1 MIDIFVDTNILHS
14 KNEQL
19 DKALFV
25 VKLKEI
31 IEEIE
36 INDIYTEIKILLPRM
51 VINELYQQQLE
62 MFDDLNKKLANVS
75 MPNMQYDRAFNYGEY
90 LETTFKNA
98 IMELQ
103 QGIVVVE
110 VVDFPNP
117 DKFNNIISRAIK
129 KEPPFEGKEKHS
141 DKGFKD
147 VLIWESIKEYK
158 EKHINDIIVF
168 YCNDNLLASNAL
180 RKEFKEDFRD
190 EIYIEQKDA
199 LMKRLIT
206 LCNKNEIVKTFSS
219 QLNERIEVCLSH
231 NNEILYDLLM
241 EDTVWNDGDKISDF
255 EVKKVNILNCND
267 IKIHNRILYKVEI
280 EIKMYYSKDKDR
292 DMYKIM
298 GERQFDIYYD
308 FTDDVI
314 LTNHYENLIM
324 GDCNVSDFIMLE

>member
-1 MIDIFVDTNILHS
+1 MIDVFVDTNILHS

-267 IKIHNRILYKVEI
+267 IKIHNRILYKIEI

>member
-1 MIDIFVDTNILHS
+1 
-14 KNEQL
+14 
-19 DKALFV
+19 
-25 VKLKEI
+25 
-31 IEEIE
+31 
-36 INDIYTEIKILLPRM
+36 
-51 VINELYQQQLE
+51 
-62 MFDDLNKKLANVS
+62 MFDDLNKRLENVS

-241 EDTVWNDGDKISDF
+241 EDSVWNDGDTISDF

-314 LTNHYENLIM
+314 LTNHYETLTM
-324 GDCNVSDFIMLE
+324 GDCNVSDFIVLE

>member
-1 MIDIFVDTNILHS
+1 MIDVFIDTNILHS
-14 KNEQL
+14 RNEQL
-19 DKALFV
+19 DKVLFV
-25 VKLKEI
+25 EKLKEI

-51 VINELYQQQLE
+51 VLNELYQQQLE
-62 MFDDLNKKLANVS
+62 MFDNLNKRLENVS

-90 LETTFKNA
+90 LETTFKKA
-98 IMELQ
+98 ITELK
-103 QGIVVVE
+103 QGIVAVE
-110 VVDFPNP
+110 VVDFPASDRLNS
-117 DKFNNIISRAIK
+117 IISRAIK

-158 EKHINDIIVF
+158 EKHINDTIVF

-190 EIYIEQKDA
+190 EIYIEQKNA
-199 LMKRLIT
+199 LMKRLTT
-206 LCNKNEIVKTFSS
+206 LCNKNETVKTFSS
-219 QLNERIEVCLSH
+219 QLNERIEICLSH

-241 EDTVWNDGDKISDF
+241 EDHVWNDGDTISDF

-280 EIKMYYSKDKDR
+280 EIKMYYAKRKDR
-292 DMYKIM
+292 DMYKII

-308 FTDDVI
+308 FNDDVL
-314 LTNHYENLIM
+314 LTNHYETLTM
-324 GDCNVSDFIMLE
+324 GDCNVSDFIVLE

>member
-1 MIDIFVDTNILHS
+1 MIDVFIDTNILHS
-14 KNEQL
+14 RNEQL
-19 DKALFV
+19 DKVLFV
-25 VKLKEI
+25 EKLKEI

-51 VINELYQQQLE
+51 VLNELYQQQLE
-62 MFDDLNKKLANVS
+62 MFDDLNKRLENVS
-75 MPNMQYDRAFNYGEY
+75 MPNMQYNRAFNYGEY
-90 LETTFKNA
+90 LETTFKKA

-103 QGIVVVE
+103 QGIVAVE
-110 VVDFPNP
+110 VVDFPNS
-117 DKFNNIISRAIK
+117 DRFDNIISRAIK

-180 RKEFKEDFRD
+180 KKEFKEEFRD
-190 EIYIEQKDA
+190 EIYIEQKNA
-199 LMKRLIT
+199 LMKRLTT
-206 LCNKNEIVKTFSS
+206 LCNKNEMIKTFSS
-219 QLNERIEVCLSH
+219 QLNERIEICLSH

-241 EDTVWNDGDKISDF
+241 EDTVWNDGDAISDF

-280 EIKMYYSKDKDR
+280 EIKMYYSKYEDR

-308 FTDDVI
+308 FNDDVL
-314 LTNHYENLIM
+314 LTNHYETLTM
-324 GDCNVSDFIMLE
+324 GDCNISDFIVLD

>member
-1 MIDIFVDTNILHS
+1 MIDVFVDTNILHS

-90 LETTFKNA
+90 LEITFKNA